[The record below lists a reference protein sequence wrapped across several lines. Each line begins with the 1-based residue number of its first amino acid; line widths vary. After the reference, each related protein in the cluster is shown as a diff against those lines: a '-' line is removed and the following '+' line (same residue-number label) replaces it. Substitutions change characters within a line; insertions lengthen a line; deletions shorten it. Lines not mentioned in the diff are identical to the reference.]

1 LQCGTRDPY
10 TGPCKQQA
18 EFDLPGRYGRTHKVC
33 RAHAEEQLD
42 DVVLLRVAID
52 RFVTQ
57 LAEAKLT
64 RLRTDRRPSDREW
77 EERWEGENKRAE
89 AAEAKLT
96 RYAAVVTAAMWVR
109 RFLSVW
115 DDRSG
120 VWVRGADTET
130 TVVAVEKFLAALDQQ
145 ENK

>member
-1 LQCGTRDPY
+1 MDDRGAAVFSHIGGTY
-10 TGPCKQQA
+10 A
-18 EFDLPGRYGRTHKVC
+18 EGKRFKAR
-33 RAHAEEQLD
+33 AEE
-42 DVVLLRVAID
+42 VAAALRQAASLI
-52 RFVTQ
+52 RE
-57 LAEAKLT
+57 LEAELT
-64 RLRTDRRPSDREW
+64 RLRNDRRPRPSDREW

-145 ENK
+145 EGK

>member
-57 LAEAKLT
+57 LAGCEEADHGGGQVS
-64 RLRTDRRPSDREW
+64 RHIDRYEAEKFGEW
-77 EERWEGENKRAE
+77 NVKRGQQPTFTTAE
-89 AAEAKLT
+89 ADSDKVS
-96 RYAAVVTAAMWVR
+96 VVVPR
-109 RFLSVW
+109 RITDLL
-115 DDRSG
+115 
-120 VWVRGADTET
+120 
-130 TVVAVEKFLAALDQQ
+130 LAALDQ
-145 ENK
+145 EEER